1 MSEEKPVASPCVHIC
16 ALDEE
21 DVCVGCQRTASEIER
36 WGRLDNVERRR
47 ILALCIERARTKGQ
61 LL

>member
-1 MSEEKPVASPCVHIC
+1 MSDEKPVASPCVQVC

-36 WGRLDNVERRR
+36 WGRLDNAERRR
-47 ILALCIERARTKGQ
+47 ILALCIERSRAKGQ